1 MVTSSKLLDDVYRTE
16 KNVDVRERLL
26 LVRRVLVDNE
36 QAARVAEKEF
46 YRSRWWAY
54 KWLKRFAESGLE
66 GLKNLP
72 KAGRPPEV
80 SEERFAEIKRE
91 LSENL
96 AGWRAKEIM
105 NIIYEKTGVR
115 YHEVHIYRLLH
126 KWKFSPKIPR
136 KRFVNTA
143 SNKEKKV
150 SRHLTT
156 AINRNVYARRMN
168 VTFLLSRLE
177 MQWVKVC
184 RRLAIFYKI
193 QI

>member
-1 MVTSSKLLDDVYRTE
+1 MVSSAKLLDDAYRTE

-36 QAARVAEKEF
+36 QTARVAEKEF
-46 YRSRWWAY
+46 RRSRWWAY
-54 KWLKRFAESGLE
+54 KWMKRYAESGLE

-72 KAGRPPEV
+72 KTGRPPQV
-80 SEERFAEIKRE
+80 SGQKFAEIKRE

-96 AGWRAKEIM
+96 AGWSAKEVM

-126 KWKFSPKIPR
+126 KWGFSPKVPR

-143 SNKEKKV
+143 SSKEKKQFKKMP
-150 SRHLTT
+150 S
-156 AINRNVYARRMN
+156 
-168 VTFLLSRLE
+168 
-177 MQWVKVC
+177 K
-184 RRLAIFYKI
+184 
-193 QI
+193 

>member
-1 MVTSSKLLDDVYRTE
+1 MVTSAKLLGDVYRTE

-36 QAARVAEKEF
+36 QAARVAEKES

-126 KWKFSPKIPR
+126 KWKFSPKVQS
-136 KRFVNTA
+136 KRFVNAA
-143 SNKEKKV
+143 SDEERKQFKK
-150 SRHLTT
+150 
-156 AINRNVYARRMN
+156 
-168 VTFLLSRLE
+168 RLR
-177 MQWVKVC
+177 K
-184 RRLAIFYKI
+184 
-193 QI
+193 

>member
-1 MVTSSKLLDDVYRTE
+1 MVASAKLLDYAYRTE

-26 LVRRVLVDNE
+26 LVRRVLVDNK
-36 QAARVAEKEF
+36 QAARVAENEF

-66 GLKNLP
+66 GLKNLSGI
-72 KAGRPPEV
+72 GRPPEV
-80 SEERFAEIKRE
+80 SEERFAEIKGE

-126 KWKFSPKIPR
+126 KWKFSRKVPR
-136 KRFVNTA
+136 D
-143 SNKEKKV
+143 S
-150 SRHLTT
+150 
-156 AINRNVYARRMN
+156 
-168 VTFLLSRLE
+168 
-177 MQWVKVC
+177 
-184 RRLAIFYKI
+184 
-193 QI
+193 

>member
-1 MVTSSKLLDDVYRTE
+1 MVSSAKLLNDTYRTE

-36 QAARVAEKEF
+36 QISRVAEKEF
-46 YRSRWWAY
+46 RRSRWWAY
-54 KWLKRFAESGLE
+54 KWMKRYAESGLE

-72 KAGRPPEV
+72 RTGRPPQV
-80 SEERFAEIKRE
+80 SEQKFAEIKRE

-96 AGWRAKEIM
+96 AGWKAKEIM

-126 KWKFSPKIPR
+126 KWGFSPKVPR

-143 SNKEKKV
+143 SSKEKKQFKKM
-150 SRHLTT
+150 S
-156 AINRNVYARRMN
+156 
-168 VTFLLSRLE
+168 S
-177 MQWVKVC
+177 K
-184 RRLAIFYKI
+184 
-193 QI
+193 